1 MNRKVLKKKVFGNGK
16 NAYDLV
22 KEELKVLERLAHPN
36 IIWLHEIIDNPM
48 RDHLYLVTEYHSKGS
63 LGDQVVKL
71 NKPFEAHNKLCKK
84 E

>member
-1 MNRKVLKKKVFGNGK
+1 MNRKHLKRKVFGNGRS
-16 NAYDLV
+16 AYDLV

-36 IIWLHEIIDNPM
+36 IIWLHEIIDNPA

-71 NKPFEAHNKLCKK
+71 N
-84 E
+84 